1 MIDELDS
8 LGRMQSK
15 CMKCDA
21 KYIAESSHGTGNMLR
36 HIRSCKGKVYR
47 DIGQMILQSNASG
60 AVENR
65 PSTFKFDEFREILA
79 LAIARHNLPLQ
90 FVEYEGIR
98 AVFSYLCPEVKHVSR
113 RTIKNDIMKIH
124 AKEKTK
130 LDELLKRAPGR
141 IAITSDCWSSITTDG
156 YISLTA
162 HFIEKNWRLGK
173 RVLAF
178 SFIPPPHTGAA
189 LAEKM
194 TCLLKQWGIE

>member
-124 AKEKTK
+124 TKEKIK
-130 LDELLKRAPGR
+130 LDELLKRAPSR

-162 HFIEKNWRLGK
+162 HFIEKK
-173 RVLAF
+173 LAF
-178 SFIPPPHTGAA
+178 GKKGFSLFFYSPSTYGCRIG
-189 LAEKM
+189 
-194 TCLLKQWGIE
+194 